1 VPGYHRT
8 NHCRLKRFLIE
19 AGFETLVSREGNVRD
34 WRYWRNLCL
43 FGLCAAVLALTVG
56 AAYLARR
63 LALDYMHPPRA
74 SRDPADT
81 PARYGVAFEDVVLI
95 TADGLELAAWYT
107 PPYNGALILVAH
119 GYADHRLTA
128 LHALLARHD
137 YGVLSWDF
145 RAHGESEGERCTLGF
160 QEALDVEA
168 ALDFA
173 LSQPEVARVGAVGWS
188 MGGVATILAA
198 ARRPEIA
205 AVVVDS
211 AFAAVEEELELV
223 IRVPFLRPLMRFFAE
238 RQTGLSMR
246 QLRPVDHIGHISP
259 SPVLIIQG
267 LDDGVIAVDSGRSL
281 YNAAQ
286 EPRTLWSEPGVGHVG
301 MYAALPDAYEAR
313 VVSFFDRAL
322 LAPD

>member
-1 VPGYHRT
+1 
-8 NHCRLKRFLIE
+8 
-19 AGFETLVSREGNVRD
+19 VRD
-34 WRYWRNLCL
+34 WRYWRNLFL
-43 FGLCAAVLALTVG
+43 FGSCATVLALTVG
-56 AAYLARR
+56 AAYMARR
-63 LALDYMHPPRA
+63 LALDFMHPPRT
-74 SRDPADT
+74 SRDPADN
-81 PARYGVAFEDVVLI
+81 PARYGVTFAEVVLA

-107 PPYNGALILVAH
+107 PPQNGALILVAH
-119 GYADHRLTA
+119 GYADNRSTA
-128 LHALLARHD
+128 LHALFARHD

-145 RAHGESEGERCTLGF
+145 RAHGESEGERCTLGY

-173 LSQPEVARVGAVGWS
+173 LSQPDVVRVGALGWS
-188 MGGVATILAA
+188 MGGVATILTA
-198 ARRPEIA
+198 ARRPEIE
-205 AVVVDS
+205 AVVADS
-211 AFAAVEEELELV
+211 AFAAVEEELELT

-238 RQTGLSMR
+238 RQTGFSMR
-246 QLRPVDHIGHISP
+246 QLRPIDHIANISP

-281 YNAAQ
+281 YNAAK